1 MHYMRG
7 GAAALRLLM
16 GVCIVFCIVLA
27 LDLIPILRGDF
38 GWRWPYD
45 VPDVVRLIPLL
56 VIVAVYVV
64 VGLRIRRGAVLW
76 SFVGAVIVPLGALF
90 LLGDPLFLLATRT
103 FSGLATGAHMAG
115 VSLADMGQALR
126 DWPALMPTFM
136 EPDQHIMA
144 SVHIALS
151 PPGLPLLF
159 HEARRL
165 LETIPPLANAA
176 GMALRPLQCHNFAI
190 MAYDNAQLGSAWIG
204 VLMPVWAAFAV
215 LPLYRLGGRLA
226 ALWWPL
232 VPSLALFTPNWNTA
246 YPVLALVAF
255 WLLDRALRQDASG
268 RATALSAAASGA
280 LVSLLTFMNIST
292 VPLIGL
298 FGLYALLTT
307 WNRAGQLTIRS
318 LAPAVRVGLWF
329 GAGLIA
335 VWGIYFAA
343 TGVTPLAILEVA
355 LGQHLELERPYLP
368 WVFLHV
374 YDLLLFTGLPLS
386 LIALLAITQRPRS
399 PLTAALALTIAI
411 MAVSG
416 TARGETGRVWMFF
429 SPLILI
435 VAARALQPPDSSE
448 EVPIPRGAGMVTLA
462 QAVVL
467 VTLVAFLRVIATELT
482 PPPSPPPDDQTP
494 LQVPAAPPTLGGFFA
509 LISWRAEPAS
519 DGTSIDLTLRWRA
532 EARSPVPYFFSAL
545 IVGPDGQPAA
555 DAVNWQPFDTDLDVP
570 QYPVTCWVPG
580 QVVTETRRLPLGE
593 LAPGEYWISL
603 SAFDVRDM
611 QRLAVTAPGVPEDT
625 QIGLGPVRIP

>member
-1 MHYMRG
+1 M
-7 GAAALRLLM
+7 GA
-16 GVCIVFCIVLA
+16 CIAFCLVLA
-27 LDLIPILRGDF
+27 LDLTPMLRGDF
-38 GWRWPYD
+38 GWRWPYEA
-45 VPDVVRLIPLL
+45 PDAARLLPLL
-56 VIVAVYVV
+56 VVVSAYVM
-64 VGLRIRRGAVLW
+64 VGLRLRRGVVLW
-76 SFVGAVIVPLGALF
+76 SFAGAVIVPLAALF

-136 EPDQHIMA
+136 DPDQHIMA

-159 HEARRL
+159 HEVMRL
-165 LETIPPLANAA
+165 LEAIPPLADAA
-176 GMALRPLQCHNFAI
+176 DMALRPLQCHNLAI

-204 VLMPVWAAFAV
+204 ILMPVWAAFAV
-215 LPLYRLGGRLA
+215 LLLYRLGGRLA

-232 VPSLALFTPNWNTA
+232 VPSVALFTPNWNTA

-255 WLLDRALRQDASG
+255 WLLDRALRHGASR
-268 RATALSAAASGA
+268 RATALLAVASGA
-280 LVSLLTFMNIST
+280 AVSLLTFLNIST

-298 FGLYALLTT
+298 IGLYALLTT
-307 WNRAGQLTIRS
+307 WDRAGRLTVRS
-318 LAPAVRVGLWF
+318 LVPAVRVGLWF
-329 GAGLIA
+329 GAGLIT
-335 VWGIYFAA
+335 VWGIYFIA
-343 TGVTPLAILEVA
+343 TGVTPLAILEIA

-374 YDLLLFTGLPLS
+374 YDLLLFTGLPLA

-399 PLTAALALTIAI
+399 PLTVALALTIAI

-429 SPLILI
+429 SPFILI

-448 EVPIPRGAGMVTLA
+448 EVPIPRGAGMVALT
-462 QAVVL
+462 QALVL

-494 LQVPAAPPTLGGFFA
+494 LQAPAAPPTLGGYFT
-509 LISWRAEPAS
+509 LIGWHAEPAS

-532 EARSPVPYFFSAL
+532 EARSAVPYFFSAL
-545 IVGPDGQPAA
+545 IVGPDGQPTA
-555 DAVNWQPFDTDLDVP
+555 DAVDWQPFDTDLDVP

-580 QVVTETRRLPLGE
+580 QTVMETRRLPLGQST
-593 LAPGEYWISL
+593 PGEYWISL
-603 SAFDVRDM
+603 SAFDIRDM
-611 QRLAVTAPGVPEDT
+611 QRLSVTVPGAPEDT
-625 QIGLGPVRIP
+625 QIGLGPVRVQ

>member
-1 MHYMRG
+1 
-7 GAAALRLLM
+7 M
-16 GVCIVFCIVLA
+16 GVCIIFCVVLA
-27 LDLIPILRGDF
+27 LDLIPMLRGDF
-38 GWRWPYD
+38 GWRWPYEA
-45 VPDVVRLIPLL
+45 PDASRLIPLL
-56 VIVAVYVV
+56 VTVAAYVV
-64 VGLRIRRGAVLW
+64 VGLRLRRGVVPW
-76 SFVGAVIVPLGALF
+76 SFMGAVIVPLAALF

-115 VSLADMGQALR
+115 VLLADMGQALR
-126 DWPALMPTFM
+126 DWPALMPTFL
-136 EPDQHIMA
+136 EPDQYIMP

-159 HEARRL
+159 HETMRL
-165 LETIPPLANAA
+165 LEAIPPLADAA

-190 MAYDNAQLGSAWIG
+190 MAYDNAQLGSAWLGI
-204 VLMPVWAAFAV
+204 LMPVWAAFAV

-232 VPSLALFTPNWNTA
+232 VPSVALFVPNWNTA

-255 WLLDRALRQDASG
+255 WCLDRSLREHARG
-268 RATALSAAASGA
+268 RVVALSALASGA
-280 LVSLLTFMNIST
+280 LVSLLTFLNIST

-298 FGLYALLTT
+298 FGLYALLTA
-307 WNRAGQLTIRS
+307 WGRAGQLTIRS

-329 GAGLIA
+329 GAGLIT
-335 VWGIYFAA
+335 VWGMYFAA

-374 YDLLLFTGLPLS
+374 YDLLLFTGLPV
-386 LIALLAITQRPRS
+386 ALVAVLAITQRPRP
-399 PLTAALALTIAI
+399 PLTAALALIIAI

-429 SPLILI
+429 SPFILI
-435 VAARALQPPDSSE
+435 IAARALQPPDSSE
-448 EVPIPRGAGMVTLA
+448 EVSIPRGAGMVTLT
-462 QAVVL
+462 QALVL
-467 VTLVAFLRVIATELT
+467 ATLVAFLRVIATELT
-482 PPPSPPPDDQTP
+482 PPPPPPDDQTP
-494 LQVPAAPPTLGGFFA
+494 LQVPAAPSALGGYFT
-509 LISWRAEPAS
+509 LIGWRAEPAS
-519 DGTSIDLTLRWRA
+519 DSTSIDLTLRWRA
-532 EARSPVPYFFSAL
+532 EARSAVPYFFSAL
-545 IVGPDGQPAA
+545 IIGPEGQLVS

-570 QYPVTCWVPG
+570 KYPVTCWAPG

-611 QRLAVTAPGVPEDT
+611 QRLSVTAPGTPEDT